1 MWSQPVVGGEIA
13 REQAGPRICW
23 SAVDMGGGD
32 ARRPA
37 ILSSCRIARGEV
49 AAGEDWEWDD
59 GIGGGGG
66 RAWRWPVLERSA
78 VVVGGRW
85 GGGGGVGDGERR
97 CETFSC
103 EALDCT
109 AVYCLLSTVRLP
121 TDDCQ

>member
-23 SAVDMGGGD
+23 RAADMGGGD

-49 AAGEDWEWDD
+49 AAGEDWEWYD

-66 RAWRWPVLERSA
+66 RAWRWSVLERSA
-78 VVVGGRW
+78 VGGRGRGRGRW

-97 CETFSC
+97 GETFHC

-109 AVYCLLSTVRLP
+109 TVDCRL
-121 TDDCQ
+121 